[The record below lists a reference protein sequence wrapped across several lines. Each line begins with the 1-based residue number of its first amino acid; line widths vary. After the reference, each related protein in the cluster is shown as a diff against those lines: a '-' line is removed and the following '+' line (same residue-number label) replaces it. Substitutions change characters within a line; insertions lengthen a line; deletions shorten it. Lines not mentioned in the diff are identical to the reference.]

1 MDTFPLIYTTLPTK
15 IKYLRFLSTVDQL
28 QLKNIFFVKTLKST
42 KISLLFILNVYV
54 KKEGK
59 TTWIEMDTFPLI
71 YTTLP
76 TKIKY
81 LRLP

>member
-1 MDTFPLIYTTLPTK
+1 M
-15 IKYLRFLSTVDQL
+15 R
-28 QLKNIFFVKTLKST
+28 
-42 KISLLFILNVYV
+42 ILNVYD
-54 KKEGK
+54 KKEGN
-59 TTWIEMDTFPLI
+59 TTWMEMDTFPLI

>member
-1 MDTFPLIYTTLPTK
+1 M
-15 IKYLRFLSTVDQL
+15 S
-28 QLKNIFFVKTLKST
+28 
-42 KISLLFILNVYV
+42 ILNVYV

-59 TTWIEMDTFPLI
+59 TTWIEMDTFPL

>member
-1 MDTFPLIYTTLPTK
+1 M
-15 IKYLRFLSTVDQL
+15 S
-28 QLKNIFFVKTLKST
+28 
-42 KISLLFILNVYV
+42 ILNVYV

-59 TTWIEMDTFPLI
+59 TTRIEMDTFPLI

-81 LRLP
+81 LRIFSTDDQLQLKNIFFC

>member
-1 MDTFPLIYTTLPTK
+1 M
-15 IKYLRFLSTVDQL
+15 S
-28 QLKNIFFVKTLKST
+28 
-42 KISLLFILNVYV
+42 ILNVYV

-81 LRLP
+81 LRLPLYLSICYNSKIFFFVITLKSTKISLLLAF

>member
-1 MDTFPLIYTTLPTK
+1 M
-15 IKYLRFLSTVDQL
+15 S
-28 QLKNIFFVKTLKST
+28 
-42 KISLLFILNVYV
+42 ILNEYV

-59 TTWIEMDTFPLI
+59 TTWIEMA
-71 YTTLP
+71 

>member
-1 MDTFPLIYTTLPTK
+1 M
-15 IKYLRFLSTVDQL
+15 S
-28 QLKNIFFVKTLKST
+28 
-42 KISLLFILNVYV
+42 ILNVYV

-76 TKIKY
+76 TKIKISSSSLVLSISY
-81 LRLP
+81 NSKIFFFVKTLKSTKISLL

>member
-1 MDTFPLIYTTLPTK
+1 M
-15 IKYLRFLSTVDQL
+15 S
-28 QLKNIFFVKTLKST
+28 
-42 KISLLFILNVYV
+42 ILNVYV

-76 TKIKY
+76 TKIINIFIFLSTVDQLQLKNIFFC
-81 LRLP
+81 